1 VRTIA
6 IVNQKGGCGK
16 TTTAISLSSI
26 YAKRGL
32 RTLLID
38 LDPQAHCA
46 VGLGVPEA
54 RVEYSIADAL
64 LADPSRPIAPAT
76 MVWEVARGLAL
87 IPSTV
92 RLAGL
97 EAPHGG
103 LHGMPDKD
111 RRLEFLLRRLAPQ
124 YDRCLID
131 CPPTIGLL
139 TFNALRAARETII
152 PVETGFFALTGAE
165 KQWTTIQ
172 RLIERIDRPIAV
184 HMLAT
189 IYRPNLR
196 VAQEILAALRRRFA
210 GQLLP
215 VIIRD
220 HDELREATSFGQ
232 PITEYS
238 PQSEACRDFQQ
249 LADWLE
255 DHPVKQIAEI
265 ELIPTGSP
273 ARSIGPTPGV
283 CLGSAVSISPTCL
296 SSSGAGSGSG
306 LGNRAA
312 ELARRVR
319 ELTRKESDSAGWTT
333 HPTPSR
339 EGEDI
344 FAISTDTP
352 DPAAT
357 PISGQS
363 MPLMPLMDPAMS
375 SLPPSRDTGGQGHS
389 SSPEPHMR
397 AREATSESEP
407 VACVLSPV
415 PRASLLR
422 IVEVMPRS
430 LPSAAERLKGIFGVR
445 VTAQGILFV
454 QPGDAGRCL
463 AVAGDFNNWS
473 ATLTPLRFN
482 DGLGVHETMVQI
494 PAGRYQYRLV
504 VDGRW
509 QADPY
514 NDVRVLNE
522 YGELNSVVVV
532 GEIRQ
537 GQERE
542 ELGAGERVR
551 ADSAPTTLLMTAGT
565 GDLP

>member
-1 VRTIA
+1 MRTIA

-54 RVEYSIADAL
+54 RVEFSIADAL
-64 LADPSRPIAPAT
+64 LVDPHRPVDPVT
-76 MVWEVARGLAL
+76 MVWNVARGLDL

-97 EAPHGG
+97 EAPGGG

-111 RRLEFLLRRLAPQ
+111 RRLELLLRRIAHR

-139 TFNALRAARETII
+139 TFNALRAAREAII

-165 KQWTTIQ
+165 KQWATIQ

-189 IYRPNLR
+189 IYKPHLR
-196 VAQEILAALRRRFA
+196 VAQEILTALRRRFA

-220 HDELREATSFGQ
+220 HDELREAASFGQ
-232 PITEYS
+232 PIAEFAS
-238 PQSEACRDFQQ
+238 QSEACRDFQQ

-255 DHPVKQIAEI
+255 DHPVMQIS
-265 ELIPTGSP
+265 ELELLSTGSP
-273 ARSIGPTPGV
+273 ARSIGPTPGAAP
-283 CLGSAVSISPTCL
+283 GTAVSISPTCFGPAGIEL
-296 SSSGAGSGSG
+296 GGSGSGGSG

-319 ELTRKESDSAGWTT
+319 ELTRKEELQSPQPQD
-333 HPTPSR
+333 
-339 EGEDI
+339 
-344 FAISTDTP
+344 
-352 DPAAT
+352 AA
-357 PISGQS
+357 S
-363 MPLMPLMDPAMS
+363 MPLRTPTRDPSHEDDSTLAQPVITPPASPMSAIGPREGGDANQPSS
-375 SLPPSRDTGGQGHS
+375 SLGHRPEPLTTS
-389 SSPEPHMR
+389 DSPQVTCVSSPV
-397 AREATSESEP
+397 S
-407 VACVLSPV
+407 
-415 PRASLLR
+415 RASLLR
-422 IVEVMPRS
+422 IVEVMPRL
-430 LPSAAERLKGIFGVR
+430 LPPAVEKLKGVFGVR
-445 VTAQGILFV
+445 GTSQGTLFV
-454 QPGDAGRCL
+454 QPGDAGRAL
-463 AVAGDFNNWS
+463 AIAGDFNNWS
-473 ATLTPLRFN
+473 PTQTPLRFN
-482 DGLGVHETMVQI
+482 DSLGVHEALVQI

-509 QADPY
+509 HADPY
-514 NDVRVLNE
+514 NDVRALNE
-522 YGELNSVVVV
+522 YGEPNSVVVV
-532 GEIRQ
+532 GEGRR
-537 GQERE
+537 GQ
-542 ELGAGERVR
+542 ELGAGV
-551 ADSAPTTLLMTAGT
+551 SGGSGT
-565 GDLP
+565 S